1 MVVWT
6 FFSKQIYKGSN
17 GHHLRSGCPEA
28 RRFPSRMMDFY
39 TFMSTIDRIIPVY
52 TYSLR
57 KKFLT
62 FKGWKKY
69 GNAKVY
75 QSGKCPRKT
84 LKMENS
90 ATQFIINRAS
100 TTAM

>member
-1 MVVWT
+1 MVVDHGL
-6 FFSKQIYKGSN
+6 FFKNI
-17 GHHLRSGCPEA
+17 
-28 RRFPSRMMDFY
+28 FFI
-39 TFMSTIDRIIPVY
+39 STIDKIIPVLY
-52 TYSLR
+52 NLL

-69 GNAKVY
+69 GNANVY

-90 ATQFIINRAS
+90 ATQFIISRAS

>member
-1 MVVWT
+1 
-6 FFSKQIYKGSN
+6 
-17 GHHLRSGCPEA
+17 
-28 RRFPSRMMDFY
+28 
-39 TFMSTIDRIIPVY
+39 MSTIAKLVPVY
-52 TYSLR
+52 IASG

-75 QSGKCPRKT
+75 QSGKCPKKM
-84 LKMENS
+84 LNMENS
-90 ATQFIINRAS
+90 ATQFIISRAS